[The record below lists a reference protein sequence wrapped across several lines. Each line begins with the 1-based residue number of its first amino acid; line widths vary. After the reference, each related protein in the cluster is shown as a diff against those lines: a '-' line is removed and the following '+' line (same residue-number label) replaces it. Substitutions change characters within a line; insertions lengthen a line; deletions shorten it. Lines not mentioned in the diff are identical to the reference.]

1 MDAYL
6 LNKIIKIW
14 MKNMYTNLRIV
25 VTSGDSEKKLVDG
38 RIPSGL
44 QHYEQ
49 NLKIKI
55 LSKNGNISTFVK
67 CGC

>member
-1 MDAYL
+1 
-6 LNKIIKIW
+6 

-38 RIPSGL
+38 RIPWGL
-44 QHYEQ
+44 QDYEQ

>member
-38 RIPSGL
+38 RIP
-44 QHYEQ
+44 
-49 NLKIKI
+49 
-55 LSKNGNISTFVK
+55 
-67 CGC
+67 